1 MLFRSLIKK
10 ACFPEPEIKGIT
22 LLQGQGSYSGKVKGK
37 VLLIFDVN
45 LNNLPSNFILVANST
60 HPKDIQLIQKCSAMV
75 IDEGGILSHAA
86 IISREL
92 KKPCIVGT
100 KIATKVFKDGD
111 LVEVDADKGI
121 VRKL

>member
-1 MLFRSLIKK
+1 M
-10 ACFPEPEIKGIT
+10 
-22 LLQGQGSYSGKVKGK
+22 
-37 VLLIFDVN
+37 D
-45 LNNLPSNFILVANST
+45 LNHLPSDFILVANST

-75 IDEGGILSHAA
+75 IDEGGILSHAT

-111 LVEVDADKGI
+111 VVEVDANTGI
-121 VRKL
+121 IRKISK